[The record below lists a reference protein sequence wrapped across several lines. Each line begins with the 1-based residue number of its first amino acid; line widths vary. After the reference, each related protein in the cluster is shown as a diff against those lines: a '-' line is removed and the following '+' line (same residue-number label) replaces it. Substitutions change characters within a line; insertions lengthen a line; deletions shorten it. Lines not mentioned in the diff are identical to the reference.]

1 MKKGAA
7 LARVDTTSLVAAR
20 TAARSSYDAAL
31 AQLDEDVD
39 DGASDVQVAADRS
52 SVVVARS
59 SWVEARDAVDD
70 AVLRAPMAGTVV
82 GLDLAVGDTVGAG
95 TTAGD
100 TSGGS
105 AAGAGTGST
114 ATTTTSGSVAEVS
127 IATTRWFAVDAEVAA
142 ADIEGVEQG
151 LQVELT
157 VSGVD
162 ETVYGTVATVGA
174 VAETSASGA
183 AVFPVVVEVTGK
195 RQDLYAGSSADL
207 SIIVSQT
214 HRRGHRAD
222 PGRADRGR
230 PGLRERG
237 GRRHRG
243 TPGHRDR
250 RGVRRAVTEVT
261 SGPRGRRRPS
271 WSRASPAAAAGT
283 GSSRTGR
290 TVGRACPAAP
300 RPADPPAAARSR
312 GRPSER
318 HHRARRRAQDLRHRR
333 ASRSTPCAASTPA
346 STQGEYVAVIGPS
359 GSGKST
365 LMHILGCLDVPT
377 AGQLPAGRR
386 GRLGDDRG
394 AARRRPQP
402 PHRLRLPAV
411 QPACRASSALAQR
424 RAAARLR
431 RRARRR
437 APRAGRRRPGAGR
450 ASADRAGHRPGELSG
465 GQQQRVAVAR
475 ALVTEPALILADEPT
490 GNLDSTSTADVLGL
504 LDELHDAGRT
514 IVLITHEHEVAA
526 RAGRNLVIDDGEI
539 VSDVPT
545 ARPSW
550 RCGRELGRR
559 PCAPASRPSAP
570 TGCARCSP
578 CSASSSASPR

>member
-1 MKKGAA
+1 MRVGVPRTRRSKAVAGAFLVLAMAAGAGGWLLRPEAEAVAASTTQAVATSTLKETVTATGTLRAARSEAMSFAVGGTVRAVLVREGDQVKKGAA

-142 ADIEGVEQG
+142 ADIEGVEPG

-174 VAETSASGA
+174 VAETSTSGS

-207 SIIVSQT
+207 SIIVSQRT
-214 HRRGHRAD
+214 DVVTVPTQAVQTEDGQAYVSVEVDGTEERRDIEIGEAS
-222 PGRADRGR
+222 G
-230 PGLRERG
+230 
-237 GRRHRG
+237 
-243 TPGHRDR
+243 
-250 RGVRRAVTEVT
+250 AVTEVV
-261 SGPRGRRRPS
+261 SGLEIGESVVVPGFTGRG
-271 WSRASPAAAAGT
+271 AGT
-283 GSSRTGR
+283 GSQDGQNGR
-290 TVGRACPAAP
+290 QGLL
-300 RPADPPAAARSR
+300 
-312 GRPSER
+312 GG
-318 HHRARRRAQDLRHRR
+318 
-333 ASRSTPCAASTPA
+333 TP
-346 STQGEYVAVIGPS
+346 PS
-359 GSGKST
+359 GSPG
-365 LMHILGCLDVPT
+365 G
-377 AGQLPAGRR
+377 GQ
-386 GRLGDDRG
+386 
-394 AARRRPQP
+394 
-402 PHRLRLPAV
+402 V
-411 QPACRASSALAQR
+411 
-424 RAAARLR
+424 
-431 RRARRR
+431 
-437 APRAGRRRPGAGR
+437 PGA
-450 ASADRAGHRPGELSG
+450 P
-465 GQQQRVAVAR
+465 Q
-475 ALVTEPALILADEPT
+475 
-490 GNLDSTSTADVLGL
+490 
-504 LDELHDAGRT
+504 
-514 IVLITHEHEVAA
+514 
-526 RAGRNLVIDDGEI
+526 
-539 VSDVPT
+539 
-545 ARPSW
+545 
-550 RCGRELGRR
+550 
-559 PCAPASRPSAP
+559 
-570 TGCARCSP
+570 
-578 CSASSSASPR
+578 